1 MWVPEQV
8 DDTELVLV
16 QNCNNLV
23 QEHRD
28 HELIKALIIRWAFSG
43 TGGWSRTCL
52 FLLL

>member
-23 QEHRD
+23 QERGD
-28 HELIKALIIRWAFSG
+28 HDPIKALR
-43 TGGWSRTCL
+43 
-52 FLLL
+52 